1 MAQPPPAAISETG
14 SSANLPLAGVRVVE
28 CGQGVSAAFGG
39 KLMALLGADV
49 IKVEPPDGDLTRRR
63 GPFFGDGAD
72 PECSGLFLY
81 LNADKRGVTLDL
93 ANPTERRIVEDLIA
107 GADILIHNIPLP
119 ERAECVMETSELSQ
133 RYPRLIIAAIS
144 RYGDSG
150 PYSNYKAYELN
161 TIHASGTAILNP
173 LLCESPELPPLKYYG
188 AQAEYQS
195 GVHAAMTALA
205 AFWWRM
211 KSGEGQ
217 AIEISEQE
225 CMATMLDLSMVWYT
239 YQKLRTS
246 RLGYSVIGPGGAH
259 RCADGMLQIVCAE
272 ESQWQRLVELMGN
285 PPWAQEEI
293 FKDRGTRGRNIDA
306 LRLLIEQ
313 WTQLRTVTELVGQ
326 MQARHIPSAPI
337 SRPSDLYA
345 DAHLAARGF
354 LVPLP
359 ARDGDAYRILVPGV
373 PFKSTAMGWRMRRPA
388 PRLGEHQAEVL
399 RSTSASR
406 ALDKPAVIEPARRP
420 ALQNFGPLHGIRVMD
435 FCWVWAG
442 PFCTE
447 QMAKLGAEVIRIETA
462 RHPCITRLF
471 VPAEGQPGLNRCGCY
486 NEKNHNKLSVQL
498 DLEKPR
504 ALAIIRQLARHCDIV
519 AENFAPGV
527 AARLGVGYESLR
539 AARPDLIM
547 ISMSGYGQTGPFHN
561 HVSYGPIVA
570 AHSGMHTLTTY
581 PGDRPRN
588 LGIGYADPVVGIF
601 GAWLLN
607 AALIHRARTGQGQ
620 YIDLSNLE
628 ALDTIM
634 PEALL
639 EYAMNRRNV
648 VPAGNRDPWMA
659 PCNCYK
665 AAGDAE
671 SLVTIAVGSE
681 QEWRALC
688 QAMGQP
694 SLAADPRF
702 ADAAARKRNE
712 DELDAIINA
721 WTSERDRW
729 QITELLQRAGVAAM
743 PTFTNQDVAEDRHL
757 RERGFLADLEH
768 PEVGVRTYAG
778 VPWTMSRT
786 PCKLRRVSPCIGQD
800 TEDVLRRLLNYTPGQ
815 IGELRESGTIA

>member
-1 MAQPPPAAISETG
+1 MAHPPPVAISETG
-14 SSANLPLAGVRVVE
+14 HSSANLPLAGVRVVE
-28 CGQGVSAAFGG
+28 CGQGVSAAFGAR
-39 KLMALLGADV
+39 LMALLGANV

-93 ANPTERRIVEDLIA
+93 TNARDRQTLDHLLA
-107 GADILIHNIPLP
+107 AADILIHNVPTP
-119 ERAECVMETSELSQ
+119 QRAACTMEGARLAQ
-133 RYPRLIIAAIS
+133 RHPRLIVAAIS
-144 RYGDSG
+144 RFGDSG
-150 PYSNYKAYELN
+150 PYSHYKAYEIN

-173 LLCESPELPPLKYYG
+173 LLCESPDLPPLKYFG

-195 GVHAAMTALA
+195 GIHAAMTALS
-205 AFWWRM
+205 AFWWRAQ
-211 KSGEGQ
+211 SGEGQ
-217 AIEISEQE
+217 TIEISEQE

-239 YQKLRTS
+239 YQKLHTS

-272 ESQWQRLVELMGN
+272 ESQWQRLVDLMGN

-293 FKDRGTRGRNIDA
+293 FKDRGARGKNIDA
-306 LRLLIEQ
+306 LRVLIEQ
-313 WTQLRTVTELVGQ
+313 WTQSRTVTELVAL
-326 MQARHIPSAPI
+326 MQARHIPAAPL

-345 DAHLAARGF
+345 DEHLAARGF
-354 LVPLP
+354 FVALP
-359 ARDGDAYRILVPGV
+359 ARDSDTLRILMPGV
-373 PFKSTAMGWRMRRPA
+373 PFKSTTMGWTTGRPA
-388 PRLGEHQAEVL
+388 PRLGEHQAKVL
-399 RSTSASR
+399 REASASR
-406 ALDKPAVIEPARRP
+406 TVNEPAITQAARKGEREN
-420 ALQNFGPLHGIRVMD
+420 LGPLHGVRVLD

-447 QMAKLGAEVIRIETA
+447 QLAKLGAEVIRIETA

-471 VPAEGQPGLNRCGCY
+471 VPAEGKPGLNRCGCY

-504 ALAIIRQLARHCDIV
+504 AVEIVRQLARHCDIV

-527 AARLGVGYESLR
+527 VDRLGIGYPSLR

-607 AALIHRARTGQGQ
+607 AALIHRARSGQGQ

-628 ALDTIM
+628 ALDMIM

-659 PCNCYK
+659 PYNCYK

-671 SLVTIAVGSE
+671 SWVTIAVGSE
-681 QEWRALC
+681 LEWRALC
-688 QAMGQP
+688 EVMGQP
-694 SLAADPRF
+694 SMAADPRF
-702 ADAAARKRNE
+702 ADAQRG
-712 DELDAIINA
+712 
-721 WTSERDRW
+721 
-729 QITELLQRAGVAAM
+729 RAGSNHQCLDFSAR
-743 PTFTNQDVAEDRHL
+743 P
-757 RERGFLADLEH
+757 LANH
-768 PEVGVRTYAG
+768 
-778 VPWTMSRT
+778 
-786 PCKLRRVSPCIGQD
+786 
-800 TEDVLRRLLNYTPGQ
+800 
-815 IGELRESGTIA
+815 